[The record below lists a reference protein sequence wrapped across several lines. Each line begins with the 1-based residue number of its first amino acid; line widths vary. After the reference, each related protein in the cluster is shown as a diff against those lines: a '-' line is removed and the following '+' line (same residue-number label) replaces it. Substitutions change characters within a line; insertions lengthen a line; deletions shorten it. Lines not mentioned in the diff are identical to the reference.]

1 MLSKRLLLATVISA
15 GFGATGCSKD
25 APDHP
30 LAYVPAG
37 TPYLLANT
45 EPVPEAAID
54 MWLKN
59 AEQIMP
65 MYDKMFDSMAT
76 QMESEK
82 GAGEMGVKLIKAMRD
97 EFKGKVNKAGLESLG
112 LSMQSRSAFYGVGL
126 VPVMRLEL
134 GNPDAFKALVG
145 RMESKIGQKLGV
157 GKVGDQEY
165 WIAGSAEEKVQ
176 IIIALQGKQLV
187 MTFAPKTT
195 DEAVLKQLLGLELP
209 KESVLDAKTLTA
221 FNEKSGYLPYGS
233 GYIDTGKMLTAVF
246 GQRTATENAFL
257 DAIGESNPVAAVSD
271 ACKAEYQAIA
281 VQVPRLSFGYTEL
294 DAKHMNIRYA
304 LETSPAVGAELSKL
318 AVAVPGLDAQGE
330 GLFDFGFGLDL
341 NALVSFVNAKSGA
354 VAAAP
359 FQCESLQSLNDN
371 FAKAREGVS
380 NPGIFMAA
388 AAFKGINASLSK
400 FEMAEGQP
408 PAIEGKI
415 AIASDNPQS
424 LLSMAGSFA
433 PQFASLNLQPNQA
446 PVALPVDAL
455 PPGTPPAYVAM
466 SDKALGLAIGE
477 SQQGSLQAFLTA
489 ENKGP
494 SPLLHYGLNGAG
506 MATFFDMI
514 IKQSEAQ
521 LASAEATQEIAGD
534 VETIDE
540 TSTDETAADEAS
552 GEISADEGSEDSA
565 KNLAELRASVESM
578 KAMREIYT
586 QFIARADFTVYAT
599 DRGIEMGYEIEMK

>member
-1 MLSKRLLLATVISA
+1 MLTKRLMLAALIA
-15 GFGATGCSKD
+15 AAFAATGCSKD
-25 APDHP
+25 APDNP

-45 EPVPEAAID
+45 EPVPAAAID
-54 MWLKN
+54 MWMKN

-65 MYDKMFDSMAT
+65 MYDKMLDSMAS
-76 QMESEK
+76 QLEGEK
-82 GAGEMGVKLIKAMRD
+82 GADEMGVKLIKAMRD

-126 VPVMRLEL
+126 IPVMRLEL

-145 RMESKIGQKLGV
+145 RMEGRIGQKLGI

-165 WIAGSAEEKVQ
+165 WIAGPAEGKAQ
-176 IIIALQGKQLV
+176 AIIALQGKQLV
-187 MTFAPKTT
+187 LTVAPKTT

-209 KESVLDAKTLTA
+209 EESVLDAKTLTA
-221 FNEKSGYLPYGS
+221 FNEQRGYLPYGS
-233 GYIDTGKMLTAVF
+233 GYVDTGKMLAAVF
-246 GQRTATENAFL
+246 GQRTVAENAFL
-257 DAIGESNPVAAVSD
+257 DAIGEGNPVASVSD
-271 ACKAEYQAIA
+271 VCKAEYQAIA
-281 VQVPRLSFGYTEL
+281 TQVPRLSFGYTEL

-304 LETSPAVGAELSKL
+304 IETAPAVGAELSKL
-318 AVAVPGLDAQGE
+318 AVAVPGLDGRGE

-341 NALVSFVNAKSGA
+341 NALVTFINAKSGA

-359 FQCESLQSLNDN
+359 FQCESLLSLNDT

-380 NPGIFMAA
+380 NPGVFMAA
-388 AAFKGINASLSK
+388 AAFKGINASLST
-400 FEMAEGQP
+400 FEMPEGQP
-408 PAIEGKI
+408 PVVEGKI

-455 PPGTPPAYVAM
+455 PPGMPPAYVAL

-521 LASAEATQEIAGD
+521 LASAEAMQGIAGD

-540 TSTDETAADEAS
+540 ATDDES
-552 GEISADEGSEDSA
+552 GEVSVDESSVDSD
-565 KNLAELRASVESM
+565 KNLADLRTSLESM
-578 KAMREIYT
+578 KAMRGIYT
-586 QFIARADFTVYAT
+586 QFIARADVTIYAN